1 MTSKR
6 ITVAQWIVTTIFAL
20 FMLMDGFGGLM
31 HAQAG
36 VDAIK
41 HLGYPEYVLTIV
53 GIAKILGVIAV
64 IQPKYRTIKEWAYAG
79 FAFNFLA
86 ASLSWYFTDGF
97 GGEAI
102 FPIVVLAVMLLSYF
116 LWKRQAALQAA

>member
-6 ITVAQWIVTTIFAL
+6 ITVAQWIITTIFAL
-20 FMLMDGFGGLM
+20 FMLMDGIGGLM

-36 VDAIK
+36 VDAFK

-53 GIAKILGVIAV
+53 GIAKVLGVIAV

-79 FAFNFLA
+79 FTCNFIA
-86 ASLSWYFTDGF
+86 ASLSWYFTDGL
-97 GGEAI
+97 GGEAF
-102 FPIVVLAVMLLSYF
+102 FPLIVLAVMLLSYF
-116 LWKRQAALQAA
+116 LWKRQAALQVA